1 MPRKKEGTR
10 TRHISGAIKEA
21 SNQRRLQ
28 RTEKVCQEPFSPSFP
43 QTKEEAR
50 KMEEKLQCK
59 KTLQIQNGILES
71 NHPHRKA
78 MLS

>member
-1 MPRKKEGTR
+1 MPRKKGEEHNTPVERLRKHQTR
-10 TRHISGAIKEA
+10 D
-21 SNQRRLQ
+21 
-28 RTEKVCQEPFSPSFP
+28 VCRGQKSSIRNHSVPPSLK
-43 QTKEEAR
+43 QEEAR

-59 KTLQIQNGILES
+59 KTLQIQYGILES